1 MGALPSSALVGTR
14 LIDDA
19 IVVVLLLVRNAGG
32 THLIRRGADLKPE
45 AGAALCGATAD
56 LDAYRRPRW
65 RRSRTARHVCN
76 ACHAAACRMP
86 TRISWL

>member
-1 MGALPSSALVGTR
+1 MSAAPLIGTM

-45 AGAALCGATAD
+45 EGAALCGAAAD
-56 LDAYRRPRW
+56 LDAFRRPRW
-65 RRSRTARHVCN
+65 RRARTARHVCN
-76 ACHAAACRMP
+76 ACHAAACATP